1 MPLKIVRDD
10 IVKVNADAIV
20 NTSSPSPV
28 IGRGVDLRINN
39 AAGPE
44 LIRYRE
50 KFGQLEYGDA
60 VMTPSGKLGAKAVIH
75 AVTPVWRGG
84 GFGER
89 ELLCS
94 AYRSALGLAL
104 EHGCGS
110 VAFPLISA
118 GAFGRQS
125 GISQLHCSGNSQF
138 CV

>member
-60 VMTPSGKLGAKAVIH
+60 VMTPSGKLAQRLLFMPLHPYGAEA
-75 AVTPVWRGG
+75 ALRA
-84 GFGER
+84 
-89 ELLCS
+89 
-94 AYRSALGLAL
+94 AYPR
-104 EHGCGS
+104 
-110 VAFPLISA
+110 
-118 GAFGRQS
+118 
-125 GISQLHCSGNSQF
+125 
-138 CV
+138 

>member
-50 KFGQLEYGDA
+50 KFGQLSPQ
-60 VMTPSGKLGAKAVIH
+60 TKPSPRFSINSDKPERSNAN
-75 AVTPVWRGG
+75 VTS
-84 GFGER
+84 
-89 ELLCS
+89 L
-94 AYRSALGLAL
+94 
-104 EHGCGS
+104 
-110 VAFPLISA
+110 
-118 GAFGRQS
+118 
-125 GISQLHCSGNSQF
+125 SGNS
-138 CV
+138 